1 MILYLI
7 GLITFGIL
15 ALYHREDIYELWD
28 EFKIRSDLVKELLL
42 LLIVVLW
49 PLVLIY
55 NILVMLF
62 D

>member
-7 GLITFGIL
+7 GFIAFGIL
-15 ALYHREDIYELWD
+15 ALCHREDIYELWD
-28 EFKIRSDLVKELLL
+28 EFEIKSDLVKELLL

-49 PLVLIY
+49 PLILIY

>member
-7 GLITFGIL
+7 GFIVFGIL

-28 EFKIRSDLVKELLL
+28 EFEIKSDLVKELLL
-42 LLIVVLW
+42 LLIVILW